1 MQTSVDE
8 SLDESIQLQKSLH
21 ECRPVQ
27 TNEDECKQIKR
38 SSFDINEGFPRC
50 MFFNLRRFLPQ
61 KNRQMKKSVL
71 HCNRCT
77 VVTPSFNLFFLVYKK
92 EIPLERGCQAK
103 HFLSEQANFS
113 ASGRLRINFP
123 TVQNGPEKGKNLYLI
138 KLVSK

>member
-1 MQTSVDE
+1 MQTNVDE
-8 SLDESIQLQKSLH
+8 PLDESIQLQKSLH

-27 TNEDECKQIKR
+27 TNEDECKRIKK

-77 VVTPSFNLFFLVYKK
+77 VVTPFLIYFFLYIKRRYPWNEVARQKIFYLNRLIFLLQADLE
-92 EIPLERGCQAK
+92 EISQPSKMVRKRGK
-103 HFLSEQANFS
+103 TF
-113 ASGRLRINFP
+113 I
-123 TVQNGPEKGKNLYLI
+123 
-138 KLVSK
+138 